1 MSSTAGALAEP
12 KVPAPRPVAGLM
24 SGQASAGAP
33 ASDGTQSG
41 EADGAPVQPPKVASI
56 VALPVVPVSP
66 GHRSTVLDRNAFR
79 TLAEAVWE
87 RHGAAVSRAL
97 AGMPA
102 LRGEAQEAAR
112 ADLIAVR
119 MYLQKETEG
128 TLSHA
133 ELTRTLRNGEHRL
146 VPYAACLSSGLGRL
160 PSYRGVVLRGPG
172 DNAGHGVGV
181 RPGQLIRDPAPVSGV
196 PLDPAGTSRVAG
208 VGYAILS
215 ITGRRTRQL
224 LDEGDEIVF
233 PPGTAFMVLDV
244 RTDGPVP
251 LVLLRQLP
259 GMDKAASV
267 LEDADDTALTR
278 LNQALTGRTAPGKGT
293 WPDRCAGPVGAP

>member
-1 MSSTAGALAEP
+1 MPGAAGAPQEP
-12 KVPAPRPVAGLM
+12 EVPTPRPVAGLM
-24 SGQASAGAP
+24 SGQAAGGTLASHGADAAKAGA
-33 ASDGTQSG
+33 
-41 EADGAPVQPPKVASI
+41 EPVRPPKAASTRT
-56 VALPVVPVSP
+56 LPVVPVSP

-79 TLAEAVWE
+79 RLAEAVWE

-119 MYLQKETEG
+119 MYLQKESVG
-128 TLSHA
+128 TLSHT
-133 ELTRTLRNGEHRL
+133 ELTRTLRSGEHRL
-146 VPYAACLSSGLGRL
+146 VPYAACLASGLARL

-172 DNAGHGVGV
+172 DNAGHAVGL
-181 RPGQLIRDPAPVSGV
+181 RPGQLLRDPAPVSGV
-196 PLDPAGTSRVAG
+196 PLDPGKTSVAG

-224 LDEGDEIVF
+224 LDGGDEIVF

-244 RTDGPVP
+244 RTDGTVP
-251 LVLLRQLP
+251 MVLLRQLP

-278 LNQALTGRTAPGKGT
+278 LDQALAGRTTPGKGT
-293 WPDRCAGPVGAP
+293 WPDRCAGPVGGP